1 MAQRK
6 SASARAAK
14 AGATKAAPA
23 KAASTKTA
31 AKKSVAK
38 KTATKTVSPKPAA
51 AANKPMNAESA
62 SAAPKKDPAAKAKMK
77 TAPPTSHDPRIDT
90 YIAASA
96 AFAQPILEHVRA
108 LVHKAC
114 PQVEESIKWGMPS
127 FVYRGKIL
135 CGMAAFKQHATL
147 GFWQAPN
154 IADADRSRSGEA
166 MGQFGR
172 LTAVGDLPGARELGR
187 QVKQA
192 MALIEAGVTRSP
204 GKTARAKP
212 PVVVPD
218 DLAAAL
224 KRNAKARATYEGFP
238 PSQQREY
245 VEWIEEAKREQTRQ
259 SRLAQAVEWM
269 AEGKSRNWKYMA
281 K

>member
-6 SASARAAK
+6 SGLT
-14 AGATKAAPA
+14 GAA
-23 KAASTKTA
+23 KAASTKA
-31 AKKSVAK
+31 ASTKTTTKKSVAK
-38 KTATKTVSPKPAA
+38 KSATKTAPPKQAA
-51 AANKPMNAESA
+51 AAKKPANAA
-62 SAAPKKDPAAKAKMK
+62 SKKDHAAKAKMK
-77 TAPPTSHDPRIDT
+77 TAPPTLHDPRIDT

-172 LTAVGDLPGARELGR
+172 LTAVGDLPGQRELS
-187 QVKQA
+187 QLVKQA

-212 PVVVPD
+212 PLAVPD

-245 VEWIEEAKREQTRQ
+245 VEWIEEAKRDETRK
-259 SRLAQAVEWM
+259 SRLAQAMEWM
-269 AEGKSRNWKYMA
+269 AEGKMRNWKYMA